1 VEPNEPLTESSGEE
15 KLKNVYDVFAERGFV
30 EQVTD
35 EAELRCLLQ
44 NEHVTCYIGF
54 DPTATSLHIG
64 SLVPIMALMHM
75 QECGH
80 RPIILIGGGTGLI
93 GDPSGKSEM
102 RQILT
107 REEIDYNATCLQ
119 KQLSRYMDFGK
130 GKAILLNNAEWLTG
144 LKYIEFLR
152 DIGRH
157 FSVNKMLAA
166 ESYRTRLE
174 TGLNFIEF
182 NYMLLQAYDFLHLF
196 THYGCVLQMG
206 GNDQWGNMLAGSDL
220 IRRVEGKNAFSI
232 TFPLITT
239 SHGYKMGKTEKG
251 TVWLDPELTSPHE
264 YYQFWINTDD
274 SDVERFLALFTF
286 LPMKEIEEVR
296 NLIDSRLNMAK
307 AVLAFEAT
315 KITHGQEAAIAAW
328 KMSTTAFNTKSV
340 EKGLFPSC
348 SIPRE
353 ADSDVRGWADI
364 TIPSLTLKASG
375 TVIPSTKKSRAELEK
390 GIPAF
395 KLACEVGLAGTSGE
409 ARRLIAQ
416 GGIYVNDRPI
426 EEFDEKIT
434 INDLNEHGEIHL
446 RKGKKKHALIT
457 VK

>member
-1 VEPNEPLTESSGEE
+1 
-15 KLKNVYDVFAERGFV
+15 LKSVYDVFTDRGFV
-30 EQVTD
+30 EQVSD
-35 EAELRCLLQ
+35 EMELRNILQ
-44 NEHVTCYIGF
+44 NQNITCYIGF

-75 QECGH
+75 QKYDH

-107 REEIDYNATCLQ
+107 RDDINYNASCL
-119 KQLSRYMDFGK
+119 KSQLSKYMDFK
-130 GKAILLNNAEWLTG
+130 KDRAILLNNAEWLTE

-166 ESYRTRLE
+166 ESYRIRLE

-182 NYMLLQAYDFLHLF
+182 NYMLLQAYDFLYLF
-196 THYGCVLQMG
+196 KNYGCVLQMG

-220 IRRVEGKNAFSI
+220 IRRIDGRNVFSM

-239 SHGYKMGKTEKG
+239 SHGHKMGKTERG
-251 TVWLDPELTSPHE
+251 TVWLDPKLTSPYE

-286 LPMKEIEEVR
+286 LPMEEVR
-296 NLIDSRLNMAK
+296 EVRGLADSRMNMAK

-328 KMSTTAFNTKSV
+328 MASATAFNTKPV
-340 EKGLFPSC
+340 GKGLFPS
-348 SIPRE
+348 SNIPRE
-353 ADSDVRGWADI
+353 DATRDV
-364 TIPSLTLKASG
+364 SAS
-375 TVIPSTKKSRAELEK
+375 PSTEKSKSELER
-390 GIPAF
+390 GIPVF
-395 KLACEVGLAGTSGE
+395 KLACETGLAGTSGD

-416 GGIYVNDRPI
+416 GGIYVNDRPV
-426 EEFDEKIT
+426 ERFDEKIN
-434 INDLNEHGEIHL
+434 ISHLNEHGEIHL
-446 RKGKKKHALIT
+446 RKGKKKHVVIT